1 MLEAVHRRPHRVDE
15 VALLERIAS
24 PVDEKELDDIA

>member
-1 MLEAVHRRPHRVDE
+1 MLEAAHRRPHRVDK

-24 PVDEKELDDIA
+24 PVNEKELDGIA